1 MLNLPKNIYVLAI
14 VMSLNFA
21 ATSMMVLV
29 AGLLGTKIAP
39 NSELATLPLA
49 MMVIGTAAASIP
61 AALIMQKVGRKKGL
75 VIGNVIATSGLLL
88 AYLAANHQLFSLFLI
103 ASTMIGFNAAFI
115 QQGRFII
122 IENATNKTQ
131 IADGLTLGL
140 LANLLAAILGPALGS
155 YGRDLMP
162 TAGAYSASFLLAS
175 AALGLAL
182 IILISQYRDLPIIV
196 KDRSQVKRN
205 LFSIIKQPLFILAAG
220 SAATGYAVMAFVMT
234 ATPISMHEINDHSL
248 SHTTFV
254 IQSHIVAMFLPSVLS
269 GYLLKRGFSISL
281 IITGLVLYLLVCAI
295 ALFDQTVLHYW
306 WALVLLGLGWNLIF
320 ITSTSIL
327 PNAYREEEKFQA
339 QAANDFTMLSFQAIA
354 VFAAGWVLFSL
365 NWSGV
370 IWLALITTCVWLVVI
385 GLLNKNKI

>member
-75 VIGNVIATSGLLL
+75 VIGNVIAISGLLL

-196 KDRSQVKRN
+196 KDRSQVKRH

>member
-1 MLNLPKNIYVLAI
+1 VLNLPKNIYVLAI

-75 VIGNVIATSGLLL
+75 VIGNVIAISGLLL

>member
-75 VIGNVIATSGLLL
+75 VIGNVIAISGLLL

-162 TAGAYSASFLLAS
+162 EAGDYSASFLLAS
-175 AALGLAL
+175 AALSLAL
-182 IILISQYRDLPIIV
+182 IILISQYRDLPIII
-196 KDRSQVKRN
+196 KGRSQVKRN

-220 SAATGYAVMAFVMT
+220 SAAIGYAVMAFVMT

-269 GYLLKRGFSISL
+269 GYLLKRGYSISL

-295 ALFDQTVLHYW
+295 ALFEQTVFHYW

-339 QAANDFTMLSFQAIA
+339 QAANDFTMLSFQAVA

-370 IWLALITTCVWLVVI
+370 IWLALITTCVWLVAI
-385 GLLNKNKI
+385 SLLNKNKI

>member
-196 KDRSQVKRN
+196 KDRSQVKRH

>member
-75 VIGNVIATSGLLL
+75 VIGNVIAISGLLL